1 MTNPQP
7 IRMTLKGRIGFFM
20 RVSKSPKNKNVTE
33 SDLHSLQDL
42 IGSKPDP
49 VHTSMPVIGKWM
61 ASAWGFF
68 KRGSHECFLAAWH
81 VGEILA
87 AIRSRCPHGNK
98 KDRTGPTFE
107 EWVEQC
113 CPFDI
118 RTAERWSDL
127 FAFVKRENVTEFDN
141 LTIGAALEIA
151 LTKKAMLRDER
162 DRSEKRSTAKEKKR
176 TQTPEKQKPVKPI
189 GNYVSQIKSSAL
201 GLRDAV
207 EVYASSDT
215 RSTSIECDKLET
227 FIADL
232 LQSVELSIFAAEKI
246 SSLREKLTGNKHSK
260 SSRAVEVCKK
270 FHREFLKLSEVA

>member
-1 MTNPQP
+1 MC
-7 IRMTLKGRIGFFM
+7 
-20 RVSKSPKNKNVTE
+20 S
-33 SDLHSLQDL
+33 SLQDL
-42 IGSKPDP
+42 ISAKPDP
-49 VHTSMPVIGKWM
+49 SVTAAPVIQKWM
-61 ASAWGFF
+61 ARAWAFF
-68 KRGSHECFLAAWH
+68 RRGSHECFLAAWH

-87 AIRSRCPHGNK
+87 AIRSKCPHGNS
-98 KDRTGPTFE
+98 KDRKEPTFS
-107 EWVEQC
+107 EWVERH

-127 FAFVKRENVTEFDN
+127 FTYVKPENTPEFDS
-141 LTIGAALEIA
+141 LTYSPALEIA
-151 LTKKAMLRDER
+151 QSRKGMLKDER
-162 DRSEKRSTAKEKKR
+162 ERSEKRETAKEKKR
-176 TQTPEKQKPVKPI
+176 TANPEKKQPVKPI
-189 GNYVSQIKSSAL
+189 GNYVSAIKNSAL

-232 LQSVELSIFAAEKI
+232 LSSVELSISAAAKI
-246 SSLREKLTGNKHSK
+246 SNLRAKLTGNKHSK